1 MNIRKMLFFCLMAGV
16 MFSSCIKDEP
26 LNAEADITGITVDG
40 PKLIRQPVI
49 TNNEVHF
56 YVNGWEDVTH
66 LAPKFTLTEGA
77 TIEPASGTE
86 RDFTQPQV
94 YTVTSQ
100 DGKWKKTYTVSFTS
114 DDVVTSYHF
123 DDIKWYE
130 YKDEWDANAQPQK
143 LFHIF
148 TEKTPNGDTFEWG
161 SGNAGYMIT
170 ASGQPAESYPTSQSP
185 DGYKGKCAKL
195 QTVSTGSLGAMM
207 KSPIAAGNLFFGQFK
222 LDIANAAKS
231 THFGIP
237 FRKVPKEL
245 VGYYKYKAGEKFTD
259 KNSKE
264 VAGKKDDF
272 AIYAVFFTTD
282 KGADYLDGTNSQTS
296 GNIVMKAE
304 LNNRKETDKWTRFSI
319 PFTKLKPI
327 DKQKLREG
335 KYSLAIIMSS
345 SKDGATFDGAVG
357 STLYVDELQLFCE

>member
-1 MNIRKMLFFCLMAGV
+1 MAGF

-40 PKLIRQPVI
+40 PELIRQPVI

-100 DGKWKKTYTVSFTS
+100 DGKWKKTYKVSFTS

-148 TEKTPNGDTFEWG
+148 TEKTPNGDTFELG
-161 SGNAGYMIT
+161 SGNAGYMII
-170 ASGQPAESYPTSQSP
+170 ASGQPAE
-185 DGYKGKCAKL
+185 KL
-195 QTVSTGSLGAMM
+195 SNQPVS
-207 KSPIAAGNLFFGQFK
+207 
-222 LDIANAAKS
+222 
-231 THFGIP
+231 
-237 FRKVPKEL
+237 
-245 VGYYKYKAGEKFTD
+245 
-259 KNSKE
+259 
-264 VAGKKDDF
+264 
-272 AIYAVFFTTD
+272 
-282 KGADYLDGTNSQTS
+282 
-296 GNIVMKAE
+296 
-304 LNNRKETDKWTRFSI
+304 
-319 PFTKLKPI
+319 
-327 DKQKLREG
+327 
-335 KYSLAIIMSS
+335 
-345 SKDGATFDGAVG
+345 
-357 STLYVDELQLFCE
+357 